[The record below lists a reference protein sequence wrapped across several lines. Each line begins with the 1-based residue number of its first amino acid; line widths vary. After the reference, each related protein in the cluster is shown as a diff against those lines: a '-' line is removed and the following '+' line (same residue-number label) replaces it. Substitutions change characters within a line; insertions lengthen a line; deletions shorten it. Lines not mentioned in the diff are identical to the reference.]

1 MTLRTRLTVAFLA
14 VVLGPVLLSAAFV
27 GGTVTAV
34 NADRATYRLDLAAEA
49 VRAEVGS
56 LCRQLRA
63 QAGALATRPAPERGR
78 AAAAAVGRPGLTAVQ
93 VRDAGGRTVVTAGV
107 APPLPWADCGLP
119 RSGAVPRALAA
130 VAPVAGTDG
139 GTGRVWALVAVDD
152 GLLDRLAVPGVTVE
166 VAPAAGPA
174 AGATDGRDRVR
185 LTDGRWVRRL
195 EPAVDQPL
203 PLLLTTPGAP
213 TQGLL
218 ALLVVVV
225 VVAGLAAVAAAWWL
239 ARSST
244 RPLTALARAADRVA
258 DGDLSTRV
266 PVTGDDEAGRVAA
279 AFNRMTQRMQ
289 AYVTALT
296 ASRDQLRGHLL
307 TLGDTLSSTHDLPR
321 ILRVILRTALVAT
334 GARAG
339 AVALLDERGQTLT
352 GYYAGPVADGAGR
365 GATGGG
371 EPAADPGR
379 AAPEPA
385 GSAVPAGS
393 APPAGPA
400 TDQEAAGYPPTV
412 PLQVP
417 LSGSLLGGVALSGVA
432 ARGRID
438 PPGRRHPDEPAC
450 RTYVVAPISVPD
462 AAASHTPPWPVP
474 RAVRGVLALYDRFG
488 GEDFDDADLAAL
500 RTFAGQAAVAVE
512 NVRVHEEA
520 QRLSLTDPLTGLW
533 NYRYLRD
540 VLRREVERAS
550 RFGRSLAVLALDLD
564 RFKEVND
571 AYGHPAGDA
580 VLLEFTRRIRSG
592 IREMDVAFRQGGE
605 EFVVLLPETD
615 ARGAAA
621 VARRL
626 GSAVRDA
633 PMVVVPRGSSEERR
647 IDITVSIGIAVFPD
661 HARTPQGILD
671 AADDALYAAKAA
683 GRDTYRMAPPEHGG
697 AVAAELAVRGTVR
710 IPDDDL
716 PRAGGGWRAA
726 VQRSGATRHG
736 QRSGTPPR
744 SGGSPRGDTP
754 RLPGE
759 AKPPRQPRGR

>member
-27 GGTVTAV
+27 GGTVSAV
-34 NADRATYRLDLAAEA
+34 NRDRAAYRLDLAAEA
-49 VRAEVGS
+49 VRAEVSS

-63 QAGALATRPAPERGR
+63 LAGTVAVRPAPERDR

-93 VRDAGGRTVVTAGV
+93 VRDASGRTVATAGTV
-107 APPLPWADCGLP
+107 PPLPWADCGLP
-119 RSGAVPRALAA
+119 SRAGTGPPRAIAA
-130 VAPVAGTDG
+130 VAPAADTG
-139 GTGRVWALVAVDD
+139 GRVWAVLAVDD
-152 GLLDRLAVPGVTVE
+152 RLLAGLGVAGVTVE
-166 VAPAAGPA
+166 VAAAVGAAA
-174 AGATDGRDRVR
+174 AGAPDRV
-185 LTDGRWVRRL
+185 DGRWVRRL

-203 PLLLTTPGAP
+203 PLLLTTPGTP

-225 VVAGLAAVAAAWWL
+225 VAAGLAATAAAWWL

-279 AFNRMTQRMQ
+279 AFNRMTQRTQ
-289 AYVTALT
+289 SYVQALT

-339 AVALLDERGQTLT
+339 AVAVQDERGQVLT
-352 GYYAGPVADGAGR
+352 GYYAGPVPDAVA
-365 GATGGG
+365 
-371 EPAADPGR
+371 PAAGDG
-379 AAPEPA
+379 
-385 GSAVPAGS
+385 
-393 APPAGPA
+393 GPA
-400 TDQEAAGYPPTV
+400 TDADGFQADPGSADGSGADPGGPAADRDAAGYPPTV
-412 PLQVP
+412 PLRVP
-417 LSGSLLGGVALSGVA
+417 LSGTLLGGVVLSGVA
-432 ARGRID
+432 ARGRLD

-488 GEDFDDADLAAL
+488 GEDFDDTDLAAL

-580 VLLEFTRRIRSG
+580 VLLEFTRR
-592 IREMDVAFRQGGE
+592 
-605 EFVVLLPETD
+605 
-615 ARGAAA
+615 
-621 VARRL
+621 
-626 GSAVRDA
+626 
-633 PMVVVPRGSSEERR
+633 
-647 IDITVSIGIAVFPD
+647 
-661 HARTPQGILD
+661 
-671 AADDALYAAKAA
+671 
-683 GRDTYRMAPPEHGG
+683 
-697 AVAAELAVRGTVR
+697 
-710 IPDDDL
+710 
-716 PRAGGGWRAA
+716 
-726 VQRSGATRHG
+726 
-736 QRSGTPPR
+736 
-744 SGGSPRGDTP
+744 
-754 RLPGE
+754 
-759 AKPPRQPRGR
+759 